1 MLSGGVGGEQQ
12 RPGRLRDRR
21 GAAGKGEAGEAVRVE
36 EDQAGGHDDPVPAGR
51 LCLMFDWPDLPLQL
65 CDPGQEKG
73 GEDGDPSQEARG
85 PGSKSIYST
94 TLSQIGSC
102 TNLQSSESV
111 WLPNCC

>member
-21 GAAGKGEAGEAVRVE
+21 GAAGEGEAGEAVRVE
-36 EDQAGGHDDPVPAGR
+36 EDQTGGHDNPVPAGMN
-51 LCLMFDWPDLPLQL
+51 CLMFDCADSPLQL
-65 CDPGQEKG
+65 CDPGQEKAGEEG
-73 GEDGDPSQEARG
+73 GPSQEGRG

-111 WLPNCC
+111 